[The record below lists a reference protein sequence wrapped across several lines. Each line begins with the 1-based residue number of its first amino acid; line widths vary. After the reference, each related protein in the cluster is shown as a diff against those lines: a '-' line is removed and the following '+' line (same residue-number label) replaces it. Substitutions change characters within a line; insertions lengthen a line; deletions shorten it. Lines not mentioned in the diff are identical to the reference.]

1 MNKSI
6 LKQLGMKFQFE
17 KRAEKQMIIIRVEIE
32 MSEANRDAELLRDDE
47 SETEIDEEPTLPE
60 GFEAKITPEGRVYYV
75 EWV

>member
-1 MNKSI
+1 
-6 LKQLGMKFQFE
+6 MKFQFE

-47 SETEIDEEPTLPE
+47 SETEIDEEPALPE

-75 EWV
+75 E